1 MKHLK
6 LFENQTKTYWI
17 IKDPGTNYYD
27 DVTYLFDNEK
37 DLLNFTLNEVYN
49 TIRKEFDKD
58 NDEETLEK
66 LYSELDDCDNAESV
80 LEILNDAIDNEL
92 LGDHDTKLTIETT
105 SLDENIHLENWIE
118 LRRNAKKYNL

>member
-6 LFENQTKTYWI
+6 LFENKTKTYWI

-27 DVTYLFDNEK
+27 DVTYLFDNKK